1 MDDAKKPESLG
12 TLSPAQVVQCAE
24 GSNTVCWIRAEAVRD
39 DGGTTVYECC
49 GCAGRKADFRA
60 KSGFLSAKSVDPNDV
75 PDGLTWSR
83 RFV

>member
-1 MDDAKKPESLG
+1 MDDSKQPEPLG

-24 GSNTVCWIRAEAVRD
+24 GSNTACRIRAETVRD
-39 DGGTTVYECC
+39 DGATTVYECC
-49 GCAGRKADFRA
+49 GGAGRKANFTA
-60 KSGFLSAKSVDPNDV
+60 KSGFLSAKSVDPQDV